1 MAAIHPELTM
11 STVTIR
17 LPDAKHE
24 RLKFLAKGQNIS
36 LNKLFEEW
44 ATVALAQQD
53 AQANYA
59 MRKARADRQQG
70 LAVLDQLDAHFS
82 RQPAP

>member
-1 MAAIHPELTM
+1 M
-11 STVTIR
+11 STITIR

-24 RLKFLAKGQNIS
+24 RDKFLARSQNVS

-53 AQANYA
+53 AQANYV
-59 MRKARADRQQG
+59 MRQARGDRARG
-70 LAVLDQLDAHFS
+70 LALLDKIDQHFD
-82 RQPAP
+82 QKTAANGDK